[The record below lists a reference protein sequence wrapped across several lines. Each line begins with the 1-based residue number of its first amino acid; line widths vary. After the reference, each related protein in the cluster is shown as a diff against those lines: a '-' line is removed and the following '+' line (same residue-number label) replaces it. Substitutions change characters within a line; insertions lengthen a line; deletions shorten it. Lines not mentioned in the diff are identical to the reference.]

1 MEEECNKLKVDR
13 DGVKRA
19 EIENKSKIEAMKFE
33 NELLKK
39 WLESGTRDKTD
50 ANSWEETLL
59 QQIEEANRIV
69 KQREGQIEEK
79 VAENYGLKQTID

>member
-1 MEEECNKLKVDR
+1 MRQLEEMEEECNKLKVDR

-39 WLESGTRDKTD
+39 
-50 ANSWEETLL
+50 
-59 QQIEEANRIV
+59 
-69 KQREGQIEEK
+69 
-79 VAENYGLKQTID
+79 